1 MSLYFMLLKAVKKN
15 VCDRGFK
22 DFIGFSHNVREFRVI
37 GCWQAFRTMIS
48 FKVSLR
54 DAEFCVSGDG
64 IWTCNFSHRLRHKF
78 GILPQ
83 ASLSKY

>member
-15 VCDRGFK
+15 VSDRSFK
-22 DFIGFSHNVREFRVI
+22 DFNGFSHNVREFHVI
-37 GCWQAFRTMIS
+37 GCYQAFRAMIS

-54 DAEFCVSGDG
+54 DAEFCVSGNG
-64 IWTCNFSHRLRHKF
+64 LWTCNFSQRLLHKF